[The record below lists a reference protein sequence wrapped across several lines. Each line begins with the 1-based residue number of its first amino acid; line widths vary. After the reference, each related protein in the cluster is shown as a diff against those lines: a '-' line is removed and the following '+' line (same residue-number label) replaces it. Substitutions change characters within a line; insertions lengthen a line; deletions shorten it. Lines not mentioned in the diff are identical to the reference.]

1 MNSRNEGA
9 VLTVCNQQDE
19 LVVAYVG
26 SASDDVMDQSHV
38 GLIVEC
44 DGSRH
49 AHVHVG
55 MAAVHRAGQNG
66 CAGLLS
72 DLLCQADRIEA
83 VQTVGAVRAVLL
95 DCAQR
100 QDCYIVDFSCIV
112 NVYRCSVLIEE
123 HGISL
128 IQLELGLL
136 LQFAH
141 NRCSFL

>member
-1 MNSRNEGA
+1 
-9 VLTVCNQQDE
+9 
-19 LVVAYVG
+19 
-26 SASDDVMDQSHV
+26 MDQSHV

-95 DCAQR
+95 DCAAASR
-100 QDCYIVDFSCIV
+100 S
-112 NVYRCSVLIEE
+112 
-123 HGISL
+123 
-128 IQLELGLL
+128 GL
-136 LQFAH
+136 
-141 NRCSFL
+141 